1 MSETEEAMDIGCEMA
16 AEKMVGMDFN
26 TLLKQMEAKGYKG
39 GRVVHNRKEGTS
51 TVFITNGS
59 HENRMRYKITF
70 SYKEK
75 YAGVL
80 IPDKIIKCA
89 WIRPLLPEPFEI
101 K

>member
-1 MSETEEAMDIGCEMA
+1 MSETEETMDNGYEMV

-59 HENRMRYKITF
+59 HETRLQYKCTF
-70 SYKEK
+70 DWKEK
-75 YAGVL
+75 YPGMLEPNKVVAC
-80 IPDKIIKCA
+80 K
-89 WIRPLLPEPFEI
+89 WMRPFRPEPFEVR
-101 K
+101 